1 MFIKIDRLISY
12 LLSLIVVFL
21 SLYLIPLDQSLK
33 YLIFILIN
41 FFLITSSV
49 NKKNLI
55 KNTYLL
61 ILISLFF
68 LSYLIIY
75 NLNFKFALEI
85 KSFNKENTNELSTNA
100 LNFFEENYPN
110 CLKSDCFEKNN
121 YDIKFNKTFY
131 HNTLNIN
138 NIHELR
144 TNIFYIPG
152 STFGKNKFI
161 DKYNYPYEISF
172 DFPKYYYGSKLCYQ
186 TVNSSNICKIIN
198 TNQNQFKI
206 IGVGEKIKINLEKNN
221 FIIFVDL
228 LLVTLFLVFNY
239 FILNQ
244 IVSFRIRDK
253 FELLY
258 PIALVFWLVI
268 FSLTNDAKVNFLN
281 SYFYQYPGGD
291 GYWYL
296 VLSNILSEYLLQF
309 EIVEFLKGGAVVFYY
324 MPGMRYF
331 VAIEK
336 FIFGNSYYLHL
347 IIISFLPFLI
357 RRLLNIYLSDRLTYI
372 LLFSFLLFPVMHH
385 MGFSLYQ
392 YIRYASKVFAEP
404 VAYTIFIYGFI
415 RLIYYY
421 KDKKKYINSIPFT
434 TLILCISC
442 LLRPNLSPSSF
453 FLLIIPYVELIIKRD
468 VKNIIL
474 TSLFGSIIFLPFLHN
489 YFFGNK
495 FVLFTIAVFAEVNI
509 KLTLSDYLTYLTTFD
524 LEKEKKIM
532 LVEIAK
538 NFFNPYEI
546 HKYFILLGVFLSFN
560 LKNLKNV
567 KLLPLYILIFSQFY
581 LFLFLNPGP
590 RYIWIFW
597 LAALILS
604 FYSFTNRKLKE

>member
-1 MFIKIDRLISY
+1 MFIKKERLISY
-12 LLSLIVVFL
+12 ILSLFIVFL
-21 SLYLIPLDQSLK
+21 SLSIIPLNQSLK
-33 YLIFILIN
+33 YIIFIFIN
-41 FFLITSSV
+41 FFLITSSL
-49 NKKNLI
+49 NKKFLI
-55 KNTYLL
+55 KNINLL
-61 ILISLFF
+61 ILISIFV
-68 LSYLIIY
+68 LSFLII
-75 NLNFKFALEI
+75 NNVNFKFSLDI
-85 KSFNKENTNELSTNA
+85 RSFNKANTNELSVNA
-100 LNFFEENYPN
+100 INFFEENYPS
-110 CLKSDCFEKNN
+110 CLKSDCFE
-121 YDIKFNKTFY
+121 DIKYDVNFNKTFY
-131 HNTLNIN
+131 RNNLNIS

-152 STFGKNKFI
+152 STFGKNEFI

-172 DFPKYYYGSKLCYQ
+172 NFPKYYYGSKLCYQ
-186 TVNSSNICKIIN
+186 KLNSSNICKNIN
-198 TNQNQFKI
+198 QTQNQFNI
-206 IGVGEKIKINLEKNN
+206 IGVGENINIYLEKSN
-221 FIIFVDL
+221 FIIFVDTVL
-228 LLVTLFLVFNY
+228 IILFIIFNY

-244 IVSFRIRDK
+244 IVFFRVREK

-258 PIALVFWLVI
+258 PTAIVFWLVI

-296 VLSNILSEYLLQF
+296 VLGNILSEYLLEL

-347 IIISFLPFLI
+347 IILSFLPFLI
-357 RRLLNIYLSDRLTYI
+357 RKLLLIYLSSRLTYI
-372 LLFSFLLFPVMHH
+372 LLFSFLLFPIMHH

-415 RLIYYY
+415 RLIYYFEN
-421 KDKKKYINSIPFT
+421 KEKYINSIPLT

-442 LLRPNLSPSSF
+442 LLRPNLSSSSF
-453 FLLIIPYVELIIKRD
+453 FLLIIPYFELIFKRD
-468 VKNIIL
+468 IKNIIF
-474 TSLFGSIIFLPFLHN
+474 TSLCGSIIFLPFLHN

-495 FVLFTIAVFAEVNI
+495 FVLFTIAVFADVNI
-509 KLTLSDYLTYLTTFD
+509 KLTISDYLTYLTTFN

-532 LVEIAK
+532 LVEIVK

-560 LKNLKNV
+560 LKNFKNS
-567 KLLPLYILIFSQFY
+567 KLLPLYILLFSQFY

-604 FYSFTNRKLKE
+604 LYSFTNKRVKE